1 RTRARE
7 ACAAPAARGW
17 SAAASEWISTSLWNS
32 ARSTR
37 ASCSPASR
45 IRPLRRSCSTST
57 SDHGP
62 TRRRRSD
69 DRGQPAR
76 VAVVLAFADAKI
88 QLLQLGGD
96 RAGSPGADLP
106 LIDLDHGRDLRAGPA
121 EQPLVGDVQL
131 AAVDPAL
138 HDLDSEL
145 VARKGHQHRAGD
157 AFNYVLRRGRPDQ
170 PATPDDEEI

>member
-45 IRPLRRSCSTST
+45 IRPPRQSCSTST
-57 SDHGP
+57 SDAGP
-62 TRRRRSD
+62 TRRRGSH

-76 VAVVLAFADAKI
+76 IAVVLAFADAKV

-96 RAGSPGADLP
+96 RAGGPGADGA
-106 LIDLDHGRDLRAGPA
+106 LIDLDHRRDLRAGAA
-121 EQPLVGDVQL
+121 EEHLIGDVQL
-131 AAVDPAL
+131 AAVDGAL
-138 HDLDSEL
+138 DDLDAEL
-145 VARKGHQHRAGD
+145 VACEGHEHRSGD
-157 AFNYVLRRGRPDQ
+157 AFDDVLRHRRR
-170 PATPDDEEI
+170 DELTVP